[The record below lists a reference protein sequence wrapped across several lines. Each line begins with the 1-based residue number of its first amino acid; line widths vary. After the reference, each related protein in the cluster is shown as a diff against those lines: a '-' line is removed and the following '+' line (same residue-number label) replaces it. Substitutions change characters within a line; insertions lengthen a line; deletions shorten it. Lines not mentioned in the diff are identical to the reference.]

1 MKFTDLAK
9 ISVKAGRGGNGALSF
24 RREKFIPKGG
34 PDGGDGGKGGDV
46 ILKAVGGI
54 VTLADFEYNRR
65 FQAGHAGHGSG
76 AMRSGSKG
84 EDLIIDVP
92 CGTLVKDA
100 ETGKILADLVEP
112 EQIFIAARGGRGG
125 RGNSHFTSST
135 RRAPRFAEKG
145 DLGEERNLILEL
157 KLIADIGLVGFPNAG
172 KSSILAAISG
182 AKPKIAGY
190 PFTTLSPNLGVLAV
204 DDEQIVIADVPGL
217 IEGAHEDKGLGLQ
230 FLRHIERTRAL
241 IHVVDLSEPD
251 VLRNLEV
258 IQDEFKAYGAASPRG
273 ESAYNLNS
281 RPHIVVGNKIDLKDL
296 KNNVEQNAEILKA
309 EMTRLKTQCFIVS
322 ALTGEGIN
330 DLIDA
335 IVKLVRAAP
344 RPAGM
349 TTLDDNY
356 NQAEILELPKKR
368 GKKSEPVNI
377 ARLSDGSFKVEQE
390 NLEKAVMRI
399 NFEHDDALM
408 RFSRLLKRFSVE
420 EALEAAGA
428 KKGDKILIGDE
439 EFEFQPDKIMPDEIE
454 TGELIEVNSES

>member
-1 MKFTDLAK
+1 MKFTDLVR
-9 ISVKAGRGGNGALSF
+9 INVKAGRGGNGALSF

-76 AMRSGSKG
+76 ALRYGSKG
-84 EDLIIDVP
+84 EDLIIEVP
-92 CGTLVKDA
+92 CGTLVKD
-100 ETGKILADLVEP
+100 ESTGKILADLVEP
-112 EQIFIAARGGRGG
+112 GQVFIAAKGGRGG

-145 DLGEERNLILEL
+145 DAGEERNLILEL

-241 IHVVDLSEPD
+241 LHVIDLSEPD
-251 VLRNLEV
+251 VINNLEV
-258 IQDEFKAYGAASPRG
+258 INAEFRAYGADLEA
-273 ESAYNLNS
+273 
-281 RPHIVVGNKIDLKDL
+281 RPHI
-296 KNNVEQNAEILKA
+296 
-309 EMTRLKTQCFIVS
+309 
-322 ALTGEGIN
+322 
-330 DLIDA
+330 
-335 IVKLVRAAP
+335 
-344 RPAGM
+344 
-349 TTLDDNY
+349 
-356 NQAEILELPKKR
+356 
-368 GKKSEPVNI
+368 
-377 ARLSDGSFKVEQE
+377 
-390 NLEKAVMRI
+390 
-399 NFEHDDALM
+399 
-408 RFSRLLKRFSVE
+408 
-420 EALEAAGA
+420 
-428 KKGDKILIGDE
+428 
-439 EFEFQPDKIMPDEIE
+439 
-454 TGELIEVNSES
+454 